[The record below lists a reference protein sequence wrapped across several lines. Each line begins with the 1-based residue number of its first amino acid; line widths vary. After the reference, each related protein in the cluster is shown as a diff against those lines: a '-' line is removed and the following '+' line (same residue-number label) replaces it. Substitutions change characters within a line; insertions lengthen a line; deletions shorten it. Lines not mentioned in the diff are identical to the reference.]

1 MYISSKDDL
10 TVNPPHRS
18 VPSIMA
24 ELGHT
29 HIDILKVRFIDAIMQ
44 FIMRI
49 FLSFKLIFSTDMSP
63 HYNIGRWILKAQSGI
78 FLHQGQISILMSS
91 GNCN

>member
-1 MYISSKDDL
+1 MYISAKDDL
-10 TVNPPHRS
+10 TINPPHRS

-44 FIMRI
+44 F
-49 FLSFKLIFSTDMSP
+49 LSFKLIFSTDMSL